1 VGTSTASRTLNH
13 EQALKSLDGLP
24 PFSPILN
31 RLLATLADEDVA
43 FSKVATLIE
52 KDTVLAGNVLRV
64 VNSALYGC
72 RGTINSVGHAIAIMG
87 ITKLRNTALG
97 FSVARMWRNVRC
109 ARGWSMANFNLHS
122 IGTAILSDMLAQRA
136 DVHYAE
142 GAFVCGLFHDLGKLL
157 MAVSMPVEYDSVLR
171 REMITGT
178 DLEAF
183 EREVLG
189 ITHADLSALALERW
203 NLPRPIQLGV
213 AFHHDPASAPPDA
226 WDDYGLCLAQV
237 VGAAD
242 EVVNALGIS
251 VVRAG
256 EELPAAP
263 ESSLVTALGL
273 GDRFD
278 VIVRDFQHEYDVV
291 KSLF

>member
-13 EQALKSLDGLP
+13 EQALKSLDNLP

-43 FSKVATLIE
+43 FSRVATLIE

-87 ITKLRNTALG
+87 VTKLRNTALG

-109 ARGWSMANFNLHS
+109 SRAWSMANFNLHS
-122 IGTAILSDMLAQRA
+122 IATAILSDMLAQRA

-142 GAFVCGLFHDLGKLL
+142 GAFVCGLFHDLGKML

-171 REMITGT
+171 REVITGA
-178 DLEAF
+178 DLEGY

-189 ITHADLSALALERW
+189 ITHADLSALALDRW

-213 AFHHDPASAPPDA
+213 AFHHDPGSSPPDA
-226 WDDYGLCLAQV
+226 WEDCRISLSEV
-237 VGAAD
+237 VAAAD

-251 VVRAG
+251 VVKPG
-256 EELPAAP
+256 EELPPAP
-263 ESSLVTALGL
+263 EASLVTKLGL
-273 GDRFD
+273 SGQFD
-278 VIVRDFQHEYDVV
+278 VILRDFQQEYDVV

>member
-1 VGTSTASRTLNH
+1 VGTSIAPGTVSH
-13 EQALKSLDGLP
+13 QQALKSLDTLP

-31 RLLATLADEDVA
+31 RLLATLADEDVT

-52 KDTVLAGNVLRV
+52 KDTVLAGSVLRM
-64 VNSALYGC
+64 VNSPLYGC

-97 FSVARMWRNVRC
+97 FSVSRMWRNVRC
-109 ARGWSMANFNLHS
+109 SRAWSMANFNLHS
-122 IGTAILSDMLAQRA
+122 IATALLADMLAQRV

-142 GAFVCGLFHDLGKLL
+142 GAFVGGLFHDLGKLL
-157 MAVSMPVEYDSVLR
+157 MAVTMPVEYESVLR
-171 REMITGT
+171 REMVTGA

-183 EREVLG
+183 ERELIG

-213 AFHHDPASAPPDA
+213 AFHHDPASAAPDA
-226 WDDYGLCLAQV
+226 WDGYEFCLAEV
-237 VGAAD
+237 IAAAD
-242 EVVNALGIS
+242 EMVNALGYH
-251 VVRAG
+251 VVK
-256 EELPAAP
+256 PAEPPSAVP
-263 ESSLVTALGL
+263 DPSLLAKLGL
-273 GDRFD
+273 AEQFES
-278 VIVRDFQHEYDVV
+278 IFAEFQREYDVV